1 MSIGRLIT
9 FEGGEGAGKSTQA
22 SLLADALDRH
32 VDEVVRT
39 REPGGTPS
47 AEAVRRLLVEGD
59 AGRWQPL
66 TEVLLHYAARSEH
79 VHALIRP
86 ALSRGAWIV
95 CDRFADS
102 TLAYQGYG
110 LGVAHDLIADIDRL
124 VLNGLRPD
132 LTFILDLP
140 AETGLGRAARR
151 AGGEER
157 YERMSLTLHQRLRTG
172 FLEIARANPDRCVV
186 IDATADPES
195 VRSEIWDA
203 VVKRLGLAV

>member
-1 MSIGRLIT
+1 MNIGRLIT

-22 SLLADALDRH
+22 RLLADALEPH
-32 VDEVVRT
+32 TGEVVRT
-39 REPGGTPS
+39 REPGGTHS

-59 AGRWQPL
+59 TGRWQPV

-79 VHALIRP
+79 VHDLIRP

-110 LGVAHDLIADIDRL
+110 LGVDHQLIAEIDRL
-124 VLNGLRPD
+124 VLQGLCPD
-132 LTFILDLP
+132 LTFVLDLP
-140 AETGLGRAARR
+140 AELGLARATRR

-157 YERMSLTLHQRLRTG
+157 YESMPLGLHQRLRNG
-172 FLEIARANPDRCVV
+172 FLEIAAAHPDRCVV
-186 IDATADPES
+186 IDATGDPES
-195 VRSEIWDA
+195 VHREIWDA
-203 VVKRLGLAV
+203 TAKRFGLPM